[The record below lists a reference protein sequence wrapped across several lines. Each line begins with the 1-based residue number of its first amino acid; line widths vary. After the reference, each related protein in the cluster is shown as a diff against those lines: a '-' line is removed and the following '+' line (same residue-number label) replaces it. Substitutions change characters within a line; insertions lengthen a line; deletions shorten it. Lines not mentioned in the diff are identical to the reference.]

1 MISLG
6 AGAPSPAY
14 FPFETV
20 RVEIV
25 NPPNLPNDQEES
37 ESVLHMA
44 KYDFEPNSSEYS
56 KLIHHTN

>member
-14 FPFETV
+14 FPFEAV
-20 RVEIV
+20 HVDIA
-25 NPPNLPNDQEES
+25 NPPNLLNDQEGS

-44 KYDFEPNSSEYS
+44 KYDFEPNFSEYS